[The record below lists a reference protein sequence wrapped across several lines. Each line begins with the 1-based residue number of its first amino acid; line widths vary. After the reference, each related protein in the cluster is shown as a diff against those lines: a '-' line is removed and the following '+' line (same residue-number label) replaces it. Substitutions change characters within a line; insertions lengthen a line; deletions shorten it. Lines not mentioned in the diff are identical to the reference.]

1 MYLEVAKRDLRSSH
15 HKKKKTKNGDFCVW
29 WMLTRLTVANISQH
43 ITSFWG
49 KASLSARLH
58 FLQASYVNKSMSR
71 LSLWLSLNSFCAE
84 TWRTWTSVRPDT
96 RTERDIW
103 WILLALHLREQR
115 KKTENI
121 LVLQEAIAS
130 GRCCKNEWAHWPFFL
145 FLFWR
150 LVSTFEW
157 FPIAQWASGQFDIF
171 ITLSDFLKR
180 YHFAWRWFLSRL
192 KQLFNCQD

>member
-84 TWRTWTSVRPDT
+84 TWRTWPQGVQTQGEWFSFKTVSSTPNLGFGWVRVPA
-96 RTERDIW
+96 RGMESPSAFWLRSGRQGCQFQREH
-103 WILLALHLREQR
+103 LFRNLYAVHLHL
-115 KKTENI
+115 
-121 LVLQEAIAS
+121 L
-130 GRCCKNEWAHWPFFL
+130 C
-145 FLFWR
+145 
-150 LVSTFEW
+150 
-157 FPIAQWASGQFDIF
+157 
-171 ITLSDFLKR
+171 
-180 YHFAWRWFLSRL
+180 
-192 KQLFNCQD
+192 